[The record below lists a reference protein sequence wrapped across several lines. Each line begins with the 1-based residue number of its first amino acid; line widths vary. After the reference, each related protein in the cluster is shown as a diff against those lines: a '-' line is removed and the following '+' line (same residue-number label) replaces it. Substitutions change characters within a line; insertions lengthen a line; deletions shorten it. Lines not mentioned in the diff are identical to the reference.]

1 MILRTT
7 AIFEQKKKGYTIRFM
22 FQKHYSQATGR
33 MTRKGQTGWTE
44 TIQAAV
50 LRVQAWARAVVVG
63 ESKGDGF
70 REAKGL
76 TRP

>member
-1 MILRTT
+1 
-7 AIFEQKKKGYTIRFM
+7 
-22 FQKHYSQATGR
+22 
-33 MTRKGQTGWTE
+33 MTRKGQTGWRE

-70 REAKGL
+70 KEAKGL
-76 TRP
+76 TWPLGKGRDS